1 MRVSTSDAKPLGN
14 LVDASPVGLEQ
25 YVGILR
31 QAGQAIEPALRFGWR
46 FTRACII
53 LWRWYGIRL
62 IRQRT
67 PPTLVQGIEMRIVAI
82 GRNPSR
88 KPHIEPHPSRTTKG
102 IGDMQPAP
110 THNPAPRPHKAPKTA
125 SGDVG
130 LSPFRRNPAKRTGK
144 QRN

>member
-1 MRVSTSDAKPLGN
+1 MRISDWSSDVCSSDL
-14 LVDASPVGLEQ
+14 DASPVGLEQ

-88 KPHIEPHPSRTTKG
+88 KPPIEPHPSRKTKG
-102 IGDMQPAP
+102 IGEMQPAP
-110 THNPAPRPHKAPKTA
+110 TQNPDRK
-125 SGDVG
+125 SGGEGTSGTIGVDLGGV
-130 LSPFRRNPAKRTGK
+130 RRTK
-144 QRN
+144 